1 VSVRGVFF
9 DLDNTLIDDD
19 ASTRRSIAATCADLA
34 RRVPDLPQ
42 QALGEA
48 YYWTAIEVWESVDLS
63 RRSGGEQPVT
73 GLEFRSVCW
82 RRALATIGVTEEAV
96 VEEAVARY
104 AGYRNEHLA
113 FFPETE
119 EVLAAL
125 RGRLK
130 TGVITNGTADTHR
143 RKLQVLGLEE
153 RVDVCV
159 VAGEVRL
166 SKPDPAI
173 FLHASDQLG
182 LTAGE
187 CLMVGDNL
195 VSDIGGAKAA
205 GMGAVWL
212 NRSCRPIP
220 HDAPR
225 PDLIIPDLRLLLEVL
240 GIGVTTP

>member
-1 VSVRGVFF
+1 VSISAVFF

-34 RRVPDLPQ
+34 RLVSALPQ

-48 YYWTAIEVWESVDLS
+48 YYWTSIEVWESVDLS

-73 GLEFRSVCW
+73 GLEFRRECW
-82 RRALATIGVTEEAV
+82 RRALATVGVTEGALI
-96 VEEAVARY
+96 EEAVTRY
-104 AGYRNEHLA
+104 AAYRDEHLA
-113 FFPETE
+113 LFPETE
-119 EVLAAL
+119 EVLTAL

-143 RKLQVLGLEE
+143 RKLQALGLEE
-153 RVDVCV
+153 RMDVCV
-159 VAGEVRL
+159 VAGEVRMA
-166 SKPDPAI
+166 KPDPAI
-173 FLHASDQLG
+173 FVYACDQLG
-182 LTAGE
+182 LQAEE

-212 NRSCRPIP
+212 NRSCAPLP

-240 GIGVTTP
+240 EIGVTAP

>member
-1 VSVRGVFF
+1 MISAVFF

-19 ASTRRSIAATCADLA
+19 ASARRAIAATCADVARLA
-34 RRVPDLPQ
+34 PGLPER
-42 QALGEA
+42 ALGEA
-48 YYWTAIEVWESVDLS
+48 YYWISLEVWEQVDLA
-63 RRSGGEQPVT
+63 RRGGGQQPMT
-73 GLEFRSVCW
+73 GAEFRRECW
-82 RRALATIGVTEEAV
+82 RRALATV
-96 VEEAVARY
+96 AVAEETVLDHAVSQY
-104 AGYRNEHLA
+104 AIYRDAELA

-143 RKLQVLGLEE
+143 RKLERLGLED
-153 RVDVCV
+153 RMDVCV

-166 SKPDPAI
+166 AKPDPAI
-173 FLHASDQLG
+173 FLHASGHLG
-182 LTAGE
+182 LGAEE

-212 NRSCRPIP
+212 NRSCGPIP
-220 HDAPR
+220 HEAPR
-225 PDLIIPDLRLLLEVL
+225 PDLIIPDLRVLLEVL
-240 GIGVTTP
+240 EIGVIAP